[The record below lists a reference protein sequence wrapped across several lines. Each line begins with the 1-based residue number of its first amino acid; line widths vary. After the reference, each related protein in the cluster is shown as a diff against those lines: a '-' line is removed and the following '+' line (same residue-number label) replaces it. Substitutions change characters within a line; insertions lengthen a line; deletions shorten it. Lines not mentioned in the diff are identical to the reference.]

1 MGEYMQE
8 RNYSLKLCPSCHAFQ
23 DAEKKLC
30 PNCDNDLTNVPIYK
44 SIKSNNFSPLDNL
57 KSPMIGLGIVGFL
70 LAGFIAFLVRPSA
83 FLIGQLP
90 FGIVITRGANLKGMD
105 QLLIPLAQQSFN
117 TMLIGAII
125 GAVSGSVIGYFIG
138 KR

>member
-1 MGEYMQE
+1 MQE

-23 DAEKKLC
+23 DAEKRLC
-30 PNCDNDLTNVPIYK
+30 PNCESDLTNVPIHK
-44 SIKSNNFSPLDNL
+44 SIEKNNFSTLDNL
-57 KSPMIGLGIVGFL
+57 KSPMVGLGLVGF
-70 LAGFIAFLVRPSA
+70 LAGFIAFLARPSA
-83 FLIGQLP
+83 ALIGQLP

-117 TMLIGAII
+117 TLLIGAII
-125 GAVSGSVIGYFIG
+125 GAVSGCVIGYFVG